1 LVTCGLVR
9 GVQDEVGHEAGGLLN
24 KWAKIIT
31 RPSEGPILEGSAVGP
46 SPSRGSEISMEGG
59 DSQRPVGGEAAL
71 ASLPAT
77 TLLATPL
84 ENAAQRRHGSTK
96 IGLLNIHV
104 RVRPLK

>member
-1 LVTCGLVR
+1 
-9 GVQDEVGHEAGGLLN
+9 
-24 KWAKIIT
+24 
-31 RPSEGPILEGSAVGP
+31 
-46 SPSRGSEISMEGG
+46 MEGG

-71 ASLPAT
+71 ASLPAM